1 MGVAFVCSLL
11 NMNCCWYSWRN
22 WVDRCS
28 SRNSEYTLLIS
39 STLTS
44 VPFLLR
50 HVRLA
55 AVMSCMAYLSDVSM
69 PMRVNMATAS
79 SLIST
84 SSSSHLNKI
93 HNSHIIIMFKTLKI
107 WWGIKFGIFFGG
119 LPSQPPLV
127 LILCDFLVKI
137 VTLRY
142 TRVQLGGGG
151 QAVSKCLT

>member
-1 MGVAFVCSLL
+1 MLERGSSLNRNCS
-11 NMNCCWYSWRN
+11 WYSWRN

-44 VPFLLR
+44 VPFLFR

-55 AVMSCMAYLSDVSM
+55 AVMSCMAYLSDVSI
-69 PMRVNMATAS
+69 PMRVKIATAS

-93 HNSHIIIMFKTLKI
+93 HNSQCLELLKI
-107 WWGIKFGIFFGG
+107 WWGIKFGI
-119 LPSQPPLV
+119 LLV
-127 LILCDFLVKI
+127 VYLHNHQINSDFSMCVI
-137 VTLRY
+137 FW
-142 TRVQLGGGG
+142 
-151 QAVSKCLT
+151 